1 MKRHILISLIFMA
14 IAIQGREVS
23 AFWGDDTK
31 EAASGLDLAAGFDVN
46 TVTKLNGTVITTP
59 ERKGQGQHAVM
70 TVAAPQGAVSVMLGP
85 WAYWEKQNFAL
96 TKNQDLAITGS
107 LAQAKDGTLCLFA
120 QRLENSGNG
129 EFVIL
134 RSESGTPLWSRS
146 GSGNKNGTHQVN
158 GPGQRSG
165 AGSRGSGM
173 RGGRR

>member
-1 MKRHILISLIFMA
+1 MKRHVLIFLTFMA
-14 IAIQGREVS
+14 IVTQGREVS
-23 AFWGDDTK
+23 AFWGDDAK

-70 TVAAPQGAVSVMLGP
+70 TVAAPQGTVSVMLGP
-85 WAYWEKQNFAL
+85 WAYWEKQTITISQNQEL
-96 TKNQDLAITGS
+96 TVTGS
-107 LAQAKDGTLCLFA
+107 LAQGKDGTLCLFA
-120 QRLENSGNG
+120 QRIESRSNG
-129 EFVIL
+129 EVVVL
-134 RSESGTPLWSRS
+134 RSESGIPLWSRS
-146 GSGNKNGTHQVN
+146 GSGNQNGTHQVN